1 MSRPTDHEETIEHL
15 RDIARAIRDGSRSRA
30 DLPSHLLAEPYPAIE
45 YIPPRLLNAYDRT
58 QLHKL
63 ALKLIDRTDDMIID
77 HGRAPEGL
85 TAAAAAL
92 TAATTALLACS
103 TDDAKGGA

>member
-1 MSRPTDHEETIEHL
+1 MNTDDYKAQMNEMRERLAAASREPGAVI
-15 RDIARAIRDGSRSRA
+15 
-30 DLPSHLLAEPYPAIE
+30 AEPYPAIE
-45 YIPPRLLNAYDRT
+45 YIPPRILNAADRR

-63 ALKLIDRTDDMIID
+63 ALKLIDRADDMIID
-77 HGRAPEGL
+77 HGRTPEGL

-103 TDDAKGGA
+103 TNDAKGGT

>member
-1 MSRPTDHEETIEHL
+1 MNDEETKRRVEEIGEHISK
-15 RDIARAIRDGSRSRA
+15 RI
-30 DLPSHLLAEPYPAIE
+30 AEPYPAIE
-45 YIPPRLLNAYDRT
+45 YIQPRLLNAYDRT

-63 ALKLIDRTDDMIID
+63 AFKLIDRADDMIID
-77 HGRAPEGL
+77 HGRTPEGL

-103 TDDAKGGA
+103 TDDDAKGGA